1 MVESVTLDY
10 PFAEAAEFGRPQEV
24 APGVR
29 WLRMPLDLTGLDH
42 INLWLLEDGDGWTVV
57 DTGMDSERI
66 RDLWTEVFK
75 HHLDDR
81 PIVRVIC
88 THFHPDH
95 MGLAGWLTDHWQVP
109 LWATRQEWLFGR
121 MLYLDA
127 QDEAPDWYLEH
138 FRRVGFS
145 EQARDQL
152 RERGYNNFRGIV
164 SAIPEQM
171 TRMQDRDR
179 IEIGGRVWRV
189 MTGFGHSPE
198 HACLYCEELGVMIS
212 GDQILPRITPHIG
225 VYPSEPEGNPLQD
238 YIDSLDRF
246 PDVSDQVLVLPAHGL
261 PFHGAQR
268 RLEFLRRHHADRLT
282 VLEETCAEPTRVLSM
297 LKVMFGRRLKPF
309 EAFLGVGEA
318 IAHLNCL
325 RADGRVVREEDDEGV
340 WVYRATR
347 ARADAA

>member
-1 MVESVTLDY
+1 MADSLTLDY
-10 PFAEAAEFGRPQEV
+10 PFADAAAFGQPQEV
-24 APGVR
+24 APGIF

-42 INLWLLEDGDGWTVV
+42 INLWLLDDTDGWTIV

-66 RDLWTEVFK
+66 RAIWTDVFK
-75 HHLDDR
+75 HHLGGR
-81 PIVRVIC
+81 PVVRVIC

-95 MGLAGWLTDHWQVP
+95 MGLAGWLCDHWRAP

-127 QDEAPDWYLEH
+127 EDAAPDWYIDH
-138 FRRVGFS
+138 YRRVGFS
-145 EQARDQL
+145 DEALDKL
-152 RERGYNNFRGIV
+152 RERGFNNYRSIV
-164 SAIPEQM
+164 SPVPAQVHGI
-171 TRMQDRDR
+171 RDRDV
-179 IEIGGRVWRV
+179 IDIGGRGWRV
-189 MTGFGHSPE
+189 ITGFGHSPE
-198 HACLYCEELGVMIS
+198 HACLYCEELGVIIS

-225 VYPSEPEGNPLQD
+225 VYPSEAEGNPLQD

-246 PDVSDQVLVLPAHGL
+246 PDIGDDVLDLPAHGL
-261 PFHGAQR
+261 PFRGVQR
-268 RLEFLRRHHADRLT
+268 RLEYLRRHHAHRLT
-282 VLEETCAEPTRVLSM
+282 VLEETCIEPTRVLSM

-325 RADGRVVREEDDEGV
+325 RADGRIVREEDDDGV
-340 WVYRATR
+340 WVYRAKR